1 MSKKI
6 FILETSVTI
15 QKLLTK
21 TLDGKNYSIKF
32 EADSKKVF
40 SSLVEFEPDLFL
52 INCDIE
58 KPSSFEIVKILRSL
72 QGFEKLPVGMYAN
85 IPTALDEAFAIEAG
99 ANLFIKLD
107 PESFSENVEKLSQT
121 RPQKKEKDSKKQ
133 AAKKILMIL
142 FFFRMQLSF

>member
-58 KPSSFEIVKILRSL
+58 KPRSFEIVKILRSL

-85 IPTALDEAFAIEAG
+85 IPT
-99 ANLFIKLD
+99 NLFIKLD
-107 PESFSENVEKLSQT
+107 QESFSENVEKLFQT
-121 RPQKKEKDSKKQ
+121 RPQKKKRILKNKRQKK
-133 AAKKILMIL
+133 
-142 FFFRMQLSF
+142 S

>member
-58 KPSSFEIVKILRSL
+58 KPRSFEIVKILRSL

-85 IPTALDEAFAIEAG
+85 IPTALDESFAIEAG

-107 PESFSENVEKLSQT
+107 QESFSENVEKLFQT
-121 RPQKKEKDSKKQ
+121 RPQKKKRILKNKRQKK
-133 AAKKILMIL
+133 
-142 FFFRMQLSF
+142 S